1 MTEDYTATVRQ
12 FVEEAFNQGDLG
24 VVDDLYAD
32 TFVAHQPG
40 VLAGE
45 QTPRDVKQFV
55 GAYRSAFPDG
65 RSTLEEAIVQ
75 GDRLAYRWT
84 FRGTHDGD
92 LLGIAPTGKN
102 VEIWG
107 VTFLRFENGKVTE
120 QWNGWDMLGLMQ
132 QLGVAPEPARV

>member
-1 MTEDYTATVRQ
+1 MAEDYTATVRQ

-40 VLAGE
+40 MPAGE

-75 GDRLAYRWT
+75 DDRLAYRWT
-84 FRGTHDGD
+84 FRGTHEGD

>member
-1 MTEDYTATVRQ
+1 MVEDYTATVRR
-12 FVEEAFNQGDLG
+12 FVEEAFNRGDFG
-24 VVDDLYAD
+24 VVDELYAD
-32 TFVAHQPG
+32 TFVTHQPG
-40 VLAGE
+40 TPAAD
-45 QTPRDVKQFV
+45 QTPEDVKQFV
-55 GAYRSAFPDG
+55 GAYRNAFPEG
-65 RSTLEEAIVQ
+65 HSTLEEAVVQ

-84 FRGTHDGD
+84 FRGTHDGH

-132 QLGVAPEPARV
+132 QLGVAPEPTRV